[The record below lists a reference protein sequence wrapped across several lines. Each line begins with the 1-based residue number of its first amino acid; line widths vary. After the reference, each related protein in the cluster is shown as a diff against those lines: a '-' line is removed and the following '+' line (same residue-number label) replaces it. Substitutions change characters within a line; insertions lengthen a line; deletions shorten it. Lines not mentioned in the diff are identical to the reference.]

1 MCLSC
6 MTEIGGCFAIVIM
19 DGNWDLK
26 QKCDAEGYFPSS
38 HMQAFLSPA
47 DKFIGTFLW
56 FLENKGLNRKNW
68 LKHEDYDHG
77 WTIQHDGAIFSPPFG
92 LIWMFK
98 AQRIFFCDLALHKIL
113 TACSKYVHWH
123 AYSYILGFNFLI
135 GKVPLQHSGIVKL
148 QHRHHFQG
156 LLIDV

>member
-26 QKCDAEGYFPSS
+26 QKCDAEVYFPSS

-56 FLENKGLNRKNW
+56 FLENKGLNGKDW

-77 WTIQHDGAIFSPPFG
+77 WTIQ
-92 LIWMFK
+92 FK
-98 AQRIFFCDLALHKIL
+98 AQRILFCDLALHKIL
-113 TACSKYVHWH
+113 IACSKYVHWH
-123 AYSYILGFNFLI
+123 A
-135 GKVPLQHSGIVKL
+135 
-148 QHRHHFQG
+148 
-156 LLIDV
+156 